1 MFFPLSAFSKAKHLF
16 KESCNIV
23 IAALRADGRERKAND
38 CDYLARICLL
48 SEYILSICGKGRI
61 HI

>member
-1 MFFPLSAFSKAKHLF
+1 M
-16 KESCNIV
+16 